1 MTKSEFKIELI
12 KLSLCSGLVIVNIIN
27 TIQDFTWVN
36 LTLAMIWCMFYIVDF
51 KNILKNF

>member
-1 MTKSEFKIELI
+1 MIKSDFKIELI
-12 KLSLCSGLVIVNIIN
+12 KLSLCSGLVIISVIK